1 MHRITK
7 IKIMFSTNNIL
18 FIVLLTSFSTLCA
31 QPVTWDLTASYSLGT
46 LVITET
52 DGVSYVSIQQVP
64 VNTEISNTSYWSS
77 LSAEA
82 SSLLAPSE
90 SVPSIDTVAILADL
104 PGAPSDANSS
114 SGSTTV
120 RFLGIST
127 RGNVSSSQS
136 MYGGIDILGSGKK
149 TIAFFGR
156 GASMP
161 NVSNFVS
168 DPSLQ
173 VYKDTTG
180 NENWE
185 LITTNDNWGTLSET
199 GGTYS
204 IASVSTVSSSQG
216 ITMPTN
222 SYESGVVVTV
232 DAGFR
237 YAAILNSSSSITQE
251 AIIEAYEITTPTES
265 VTSNLLGISTRGIVS
280 SSQSMYG
287 GIDVLGSGK
296 RKIAFFARGASMP
309 NVLNFVSDPSLQVYK
324 DTTGNENWEL
334 IATNDNWGT
343 LSVTGGIY
351 SIASISTVS
360 TSQGVTMPTNAY
372 ESGLVLT
379 VDAGFRYAAILNS
392 SSVTT
397 QEAII
402 EAYEVD

>member
-1 MHRITK
+1 MK
-7 IKIMFSTNNIL
+7 FIKPIFYSFLSL
-18 FIVLLTSFSTLCA
+18 FTFCSLFA
-31 QPVTWDLTASYSLGT
+31 QPVTWVSSTSYSTGA
-46 LVITET
+46 LVVVIGET
-52 DGVSYVSIQQVP
+52 STYIATQSVPANNSPPNTTYWTNLSVAATALNVP
-64 VNTEISNTSYWSS
+64 VED
-77 LSAEA
+77 
-82 SSLLAPSE
+82 
-90 SVPSIDTVAILADL
+90 VPSLDTATILDSL
-104 PGAPSDANSS
+104 PKAAPDANST

-149 TIAFFGR
+149 TIAFFAR
-156 GASMP
+156 GASMQ

-204 IASVSTVSSSQG
+204 IASVSTVSSRQG
-216 ITMPTN
+216 VTMPT
-222 SYESGVVVTV
+222 SPYESGVVVTV

-251 AIIEAYEITTPTES
+251 AIIEAYEISTPIES

-296 RKIAFFARGASMP
+296 RKIAFFARGASMQ
-309 NVLNFVSDPSLQVYK
+309 NVSNFVSDPSLQVYK

>member
-1 MHRITK
+1 MCRIPD
-7 IKIMFSTNNIL
+7 IKIMFSIKNTL
-18 FIVLLTSFSTLCA
+18 LLVLLTSLSSLYA
-31 QPVTWDLTASYSLGT
+31 QPVTWDTSTSYSTGA
-46 LVITET
+46 LVIVGTSTYIATQSVPANNTPPDTTYWT
-52 DGVSYVSIQQVP
+52 DLSVAATDLNVP
-64 VNTEISNTSYWSS
+64 VET
-77 LSAEA
+77 
-82 SSLLAPSE
+82 
-90 SVPSIDTVAILADL
+90 VPTLDTATILASL
-104 PGAPSDANSS
+104 PNSSPDANSS

-216 ITMPTN
+216 VTMPTN
-222 SYESGVVVTV
+222 PYESGVVVTV

-251 AIIEAYEITTPTES
+251 AIIEAYEISTPIES

-280 SSQSMYG
+280 KSLPMYG

-309 NVLNFVSDPSLQVYK
+309 KVLNFVSDPSLQVYK

-343 LSVTGGIY
+343 LSVNGGIY

-360 TSQGVTMPTNAY
+360 TSQGVTMPTNPY